1 MPMASVNG
9 VEICY
14 ERLGPRDGVPL
25 LLIMGLRAQ
34 LIDWDEGLCRLLAE
48 RGFSVVR
55 FDNRDAGLSTK
66 TEGPPPALG
75 GGGWRYRL
83 GSAPPPYTLGD
94 MAGDAVGLLDTLG
107 IERAHVV
114 GASLGGMIAQHMALD
129 HPDRVL
135 TLTSIMSTTGN
146 LGVGGPTL
154 EALTALV
161 KPPPEERD
169 AAIEHGVGVSRIISG
184 PLWDER
190 RARQRAAERYDRCFH
205 PVGTAFQLAAAIAD
219 GDRTRRLRA
228 IRCPTLVIH
237 GRVDPLV
244 DASGGKATAAAIP
257 GAELLVLDEMGH
269 DLPEALWPRIVGAI
283 ADLAARAD
291 G

>member
-1 MPMASVNG
+1 MASVNG

-34 LIDWDEGLCRLLAE
+34 LIDWDEGFCSLLAQH
-48 RGFSVVR
+48 GFSVVR

-66 TEGPPPALG
+66 TEGPPPTLG
-75 GGGWRYRL
+75 TGGWGLRA
-83 GSAPPPYTLGD
+83 GGAPPPYTLDD
-94 MAGDAVGLLDTLG
+94 MAADALGVLDTVG

-114 GASLGGMIAQHMALD
+114 GASLGGMIAQHMAFG
-129 HPDRVL
+129 HADRVL

-154 EALTALV
+154 DALTALV
-161 KPPPEERD
+161 TPPPQERD
-169 AAIEHGVGVSRIISG
+169 AAIEHGVGVSRVISG

-190 RARQRAAERYDRCFH
+190 RARERAAERYDRCFH
-205 PVGTAFQLAAAIAD
+205 PAGTAFQLAAAIAD

-244 DASGGKATAAAIP
+244 DVSGGEAAAAAIP
-257 GAELLVLDEMGH
+257 GAELLVLEEMGH
-269 DLPEALWPRIVGAI
+269 DLPKPLWPRIVEAI
-283 ADLAARAD
+283 ADVAARAD

>member
-1 MPMASVNG
+1 MAA
-9 VEICY
+9 
-14 ERLGPRDGVPL
+14 D
-25 LLIMGLRAQ
+25 
-34 LIDWDEGLCRLLAE
+34 
-48 RGFSVVR
+48 
-55 FDNRDAGLSTK
+55 
-66 TEGPPPALG
+66 ALG
-75 GGGWRYRL
+75 
-83 GSAPPPYTLGD
+83 
-94 MAGDAVGLLDTLG
+94 VLDTLG

-129 HPDRVL
+129 HADRVL

-154 EALTALV
+154 EALTALM

-169 AAIEHGVGVSRIISG
+169 AAIEHGVAVSRVISG
-184 PLWDER
+184 PLWDEG

-205 PVGTAFQLAAAIAD
+205 PAGTAFQLAAAIAD
-219 GDRTRRLRA
+219 GDRTKRLRA

-244 DASGGKATAAAIP
+244 DVSGGKATAAAIP

-269 DLPEALWPRIVGAI
+269 DLPEPLWPRIVGAI
-283 ADLAARAD
+283 ADIAARAD